1 MAQDFLTCG
10 RKHKVVATDP
20 MTPRVVVVGAPTHSG
35 AAAEQVV
42 VVGELVDARAEQRS
56 VAGEL
61 ADAGATDGE
70 ALAVAGEAG
79 AELGSD
85 VGEAGAEPCDGE
97 ALIAAGEAGAE
108 LGSDVG
114 EALAVADEVAAEHS
128 DGEALIAADEAGA
141 EHSDGAAPRRS
152 YPWDNNCVL
161 QLPSCKLVVHEWLCN
176 CLAHRATWHRVVE
189 TTAALGCAYSTLRL
203 LACWVEATPSR
214 QKMLM
219 CSLLV
224 TAFVMLNSVEYSVVA
239 HTSARIRCQAIV
251 LFTTSYAVLF
261 ATTGA
266 LFFLYVTPG
275 ASRCAEPEALF
286 GVSTILM
293 ATLVRFGVPLLM
305 HGCEL
310 TGSTRSP
317 RQTQMSTTRLVT
329 LSILGTALLVLG
341 LNLHLYATWLQT
353 FAAVAV
359 IPYLL
364 AVPLLWA
371 IRSGTQPGNPE
382 CVWNMWNCFVYVYAS
397 AISLGM
403 PTCFYQSG
411 DLTSQ
416 VRTLSTVAVLCS
428 GLGLTLFSWCCVP
441 AFSGGYT
448 RQSTLDYM
456 YNY

>member
-20 MTPRVVVVGAPTHSG
+20 MTPQVVVVGAPTHSG

-42 VVGELVDARAEQRS
+42 VVGALVDAADEQRS
-56 VAGEL
+56 VAGAL
-61 ADAGATDGE
+61 VDAAD
-70 ALAVAGEAG
+70 
-79 AELGSD
+79 
-85 VGEAGAEPCDGE
+85 
-97 ALIAAGEAGAE
+97 
-108 LGSDVG
+108 G

-128 DGEALIAADEAGA
+128 DGEALIVADTAGG
-141 EHSDGAAPRRS
+141 EHSGGAAPRRS

-189 TTAALGCAYSTLRL
+189 TTAALGCAHSTLRL

-266 LFFLYVTPG
+266 LSFLYVTPG

-286 GVSTILM
+286 GVGTILM

-329 LSILGTALLVLG
+329 LSIFGTALLVLG

-359 IPYLL
+359 IPYLM